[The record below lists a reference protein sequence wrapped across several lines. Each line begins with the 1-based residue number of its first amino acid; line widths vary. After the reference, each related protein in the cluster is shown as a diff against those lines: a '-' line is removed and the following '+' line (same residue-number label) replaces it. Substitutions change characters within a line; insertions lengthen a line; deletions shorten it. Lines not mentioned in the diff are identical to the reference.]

1 MKLILLTLVF
11 MLLVFTNSRADE
23 GEVIYKTVCSKCH
36 NINPTKP
43 GSIGPEL
50 FTTPKEVFKT
60 KVITGTYP
68 ASYKPKRKTRIMPR
82 FKNLTNKIDSI
93 YNYIRSFKK

>member
-1 MKLILLTLVF
+1 
-11 MLLVFTNSRADE
+11 MLLVLTNSRADE
-23 GEVIYKTVCSKCH
+23 GAVIYKTVCSKCH
-36 NINPTKP
+36 NVNPTKP

-50 FTTPKEVFKT
+50 FTTPKEVFRT

-68 ASYKPKRKTRIMPR
+68 VNYKPKRKTRIMPK
-82 FKNLTNKIDSI
+82 FKNLTTKIDLI

>member
-1 MKLILLTLVF
+1 
-11 MLLVFTNSRADE
+11 MLLLFTNSRADE
-23 GEVIYKTVCSKCH
+23 GQIIYKTVCSKCH
-36 NINPTKP
+36 NVNPTKQ

-68 ASYKPKRKTRIMPR
+68 TSYTPKRKTRIMPK

-93 YNYIRSFKK
+93 YKYIRSFKK